1 MKRSIYFF
9 LFLTSFSIIFLEITL
24 IRFFSFLFY
33 YHYIFLAAS
42 IAILGLGIGG
52 SLVYFKPDLNK
63 DILSVFS
70 MFSLIFVL
78 LPFLFS
84 GILPSTLLILSFVS
98 FVCFF
103 LAGIFLT
110 RTYKESN
117 NKFFLYFVDLLGA
130 STGALL
136 TIFLLEK
143 LEVIPAF
150 GFIGIILFLSIIF
163 TTRNKYRIIF
173 SFFILAFSIYLL
185 FFGKPILGFNLKS
198 RKTLS
203 RLLKKDARIIDS
215 RWNAFA
221 KTDLVKIKGNFYIF
235 TDGAAGTEI
244 PEFKGKFDSTNFFR
258 FHTLGFFPFHLGKV
272 KKILIIGPGG
282 GKEVLYGLAAGAK
295 EIDAV
300 EINPAVFKFL
310 YKTREI
316 NGNLLNYKN
325 VNWILDEGRRF
336 IEKTE
341 KRYDIIYLPLV
352 YTQSFEAV
360 TNSLIEN
367 YIFTKEAFRSYLKHL
382 TKNGKI
388 VIAAHFLPDLLRAT
402 STALE
407 IFKEKGEY
415 LSEALKHIII
425 VHKDP
430 KALLEKS
437 ENVMFP
443 LLLVSRQPLD
453 KETAQKILNES
464 VTMGYIPYFIPY
476 YFEKGKLEALKEG
489 KVSLKEFYKKT
500 KENIKPVTDD
510 SPYFYEMSKNIPL
523 PLLILIGLT
532 SGLLMILFIIFVK
545 LKQPSLFFYFFLTG
559 TGFML
564 VEIPLIQKLT
574 LPLGYPILSFSLV
587 LFAILLWGGIG
598 SLWGEYLFKK
608 GWRFRIFFYLTIL
621 IFIFII
627 FQKTLI
633 SFLFKIS
640 LIKAS
645 ILILAILFPISF
657 LMGIPF
663 PLGLDIAEKRG
674 NSVALAW
681 ATSSISSVFGATL
694 SIILSLQTGFSV
706 SLSTGGAF
714 YFLTIFIL
722 PLFFTLKSNKS
733 KEKVQA
739 LNYKESASLNKRR

>member
-9 LFLTSFSIIFLEITL
+9 LFLISFSVIFLEITL
-24 IRFFSFLFY
+24 IRFFSLLFY

-52 SLVYFKPDLNK
+52 SLVHFKPDLNK

-150 GFIGIILFLSIIF
+150 GLIGIILFLSIIF

-173 SFFILAFSIYLL
+173 SFFILAFSLYL
-185 FFGKPILGFNLKS
+185 FFYGKSILVFHPNPGKP
-198 RKTLS
+198 LS
-203 RLLKKDARIIDS
+203 KLLKKDARIIDS

-221 KTDLVKIKGNFYIF
+221 KTDLVKIKKKFYIF
-235 TDGAAGTEI
+235 TDGGAGTEI
-244 PEFKGKFDSTNFFR
+244 PEFKGKFDSTNFFKI
-258 FHTLGFFPFHLGKV
+258 HTLGFFPFHLGKV
-272 KKILIIGPGG
+272 ERMLIIGPGG
-282 GKEVLYGLAAGAK
+282 GTEVLYGLAAGVK

-300 EINPAVFKFL
+300 EINPAVFEFL
-310 YKTREI
+310 YKTRET

-336 IEKTE
+336 IERTDK
-341 KRYDIIYLPLV
+341 KYDIIYLPLV

-367 YIFTKEAFRSYLKHL
+367 YVFTKEAFRGYFKHL
-382 TKNGKI
+382 TEEGKI
-388 VIAAHFLPDLLRAT
+388 VIFAHFLPDLLR
-402 STALE
+402 SVNTALE
-407 IFKEKGEY
+407 VLMEKGES
-415 LSEALKHIII
+415 LSQALKHITI
-425 VHKDP
+425 VHQDP
-430 KALLEKS
+430 KALRKNS
-437 ENVMFP
+437 KNVMFP
-443 LLLVSRQPLD
+443 LLIIYKKPISKKV
-453 KETAQKILNES
+453 AQKILQN
-464 VTMGYIPYFIPY
+464 TAPMGYIPYYVPY
-476 YFEKGKLEALKEG
+476 YFEKGILETLSSGNSNLKD
-489 KVSLKEFYKKT
+489 FYKKT
-500 KENIKPVTDD
+500 KQKIKPVTDD
-510 SPYFYEMSKNIPL
+510 SPYFYEMSRGIPS
-523 PLLILIGLT
+523 PLLILTGLT
-532 SGLLMILFIIFVK
+532 SGLLMILFIIFTK
-545 LKQPSLFFYFFLTG
+545 LKQLHLFFYFFLTG
-559 TGFML
+559 AGFML
-564 VEIPLIQKLT
+564 VEIPLIQKLS

-608 GWRFRIFFYLTIL
+608 GWKFRIFFYLAIL
-621 IFIFII
+621 IFLFII

-633 SFLFKIS
+633 SFLFNTS

-663 PLGLDIAEKRG
+663 PLGLDIVEKRG

-706 SLSTGGAF
+706 SLSTGGIF

-722 PLFFTLKSNKS
+722 PFFFTLKSNKS
-733 KEKVQA
+733 KEKVQI
-739 LNYKESASLNKRR
+739 LNHKESAPFHKRR